1 MKPISIILANLDRL
15 KNKLDN
21 QAPDVELYEQRER
34 ELLDL
39 GIGLSSMQAHSLRLK
54 INYDKEYTMAYNA
67 YKASKEKVTDAE
79 TKRAIDFQLLDKEV
93 EYKEGEAVIVEIQ
106 KQYDAYRRFS
116 ENVLKSRMIR
126 EQADMRRAEMATKH
140 NDINDIPF

>member
-39 GIGLSSMQAHSLRLK
+39 GIELSSMQAHSLRLK
-54 INYDKEYTMAYNA
+54 INYEKEYTVAYNA

-93 EYKEGEAVIVEIQ
+93 EYKE
-106 KQYDAYRRFS
+106 
-116 ENVLKSRMIR
+116 
-126 EQADMRRAEMATKH
+126 
-140 NDINDIPF
+140 